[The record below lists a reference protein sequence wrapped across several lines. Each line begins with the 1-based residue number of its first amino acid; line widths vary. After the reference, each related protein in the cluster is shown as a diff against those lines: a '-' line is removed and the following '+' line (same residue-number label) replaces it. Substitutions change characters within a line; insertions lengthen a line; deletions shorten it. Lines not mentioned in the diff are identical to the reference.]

1 MEIPRA
7 LYALYSRRLRR
18 EMRDEALPGHVGVIM
33 DGNRRWA
40 RTFGGSAREGHAAG
54 AEKIFELLDWCEE
67 VGIGVVT
74 LWMLST
80 DNLNRARE
88 EVAALIEII
97 VDAVERIGDSGR
109 RVHLVGSPD
118 ALPIA
123 AADRIRAVADRTA
136 GAEGLVVN
144 VAVGY
149 GGREEIVDAVRELLL
164 ECSGRGETAA
174 DLAARLTPAVIGE
187 HLYTKGQPDP
197 DLIIRTSGEQR
208 GSGFLMW
215 QSAHSEYWF
224 CDAFWPGF
232 RRVDFLRALRDYSL
246 RERRFGG

>member
-7 LYALYSRRLRR
+7 LYALYSRRLER
-18 EMRDEALPGHVGVIM
+18 ELRGAALPGHVGVIM

-40 RTFGGSAREGHAAG
+40 RSFGGSAREGHAAG

-80 DNLNRARE
+80 DNLGRDRD
-88 EVAALIEII
+88 EVSALIEII
-97 VDAVERIGDSGR
+97 VDAIERIGDSGR
-109 RVHLVGSPD
+109 RVHLVGSAE
-118 ALPIA
+118 ALPEDSA
-123 AADRIRAVADRTA
+123 RRIREVAVRTA
-136 GAEGLVVN
+136 GADGLVVN

-149 GGREEIVDAVRELLL
+149 GGREEIVAAVRDLLR
-164 ECSGRGETAA
+164 ESHAAGESSE
-174 DLAARLTPAVIGE
+174 DLARRLTPATIGE

-224 CDAFWPGF
+224 CDAYWPGF
-232 RRVDFLRALRDYSL
+232 RKIDFLRALRDFSQ
-246 RERRFGG
+246 RERRFGA